1 MRVVHVSPH
10 LPPDQSANALLPA
23 QLGRWVAARRDEV
36 AFVAHEP
43 RQRHARDDDSPV
55 LKDDLATRWIPRRTS
70 SAFTRALKLDAW
82 QLVRR
87 VNRALN
93 DVASSATILHLHS
106 NGLIIEAAASWARR
120 RRVPYVLTLYG
131 TEIWHYKKRWPVDPF
146 TRGYMSAAGVTFYSR
161 GLLDHARG
169 LALGRDEMSV
179 VYPPVPEE
187 FTPQPDASRA
197 ELRSALGVKE
207 RFLILNVK
215 RLHPLA
221 GQQFLIDAFAQLC
234 ASRPGRDARLVICG
248 EGPRRQI
255 LERQIQSLGLA
266 DRVTMTGL
274 VPNAT
279 IARYM
284 AAADVFVLPSILEAL
299 PTVAVEALASGTPVI
314 SADHP
319 GGVELQALFGGDV
332 TVVPRESAP
341 LLARALE
348 AFLTQ
353 PRRALPATARTLE
366 TLFRPPAVLRAF
378 DLVYAAALR
387 EPR

>member
-1 MRVVHVSPH
+1 VAGHGAHPT
-10 LPPDQSANALLPA
+10 LPGL
-23 QLGRWVAARRDEV
+23 V
-36 AFVAHEP
+36 
-43 RQRHARDDDSPV
+43 
-55 LKDDLATRWIPRRTS
+55 TRWIPRRHS
-70 SAFTRALKLDAW
+70 SSFTRALKLDAW

-87 VNRALN
+87 VNHALN

-146 TRGYMSAAGVTFYSR
+146 TRGYMAAAGVTFYSR
-161 GLLDHARG
+161 GLLDRARSEA
-169 LALGRDEMSV
+169 LARDAMSV

-187 FTPQPDASRA
+187 FTPQSEVSRA
-197 ELRSALGVKE
+197 ELRRALGVPE

-234 ASRPGRDARLVICG
+234 ASRPRNEARLVICG
-248 EGPRRQI
+248 EGPRREI
-255 LERQIQSLGLA
+255 LERQIRSLGLA
-266 DRVTMTGL
+266 DCVTMTGL
-274 VPNAT
+274 IPNAT

-284 AAADVFVLPSILEAL
+284 AAADVFVLPSLLEAL

-319 GGVELQALFGGDV
+319 GGVELQGLFGDDV
-332 TVVPRESAP
+332 TVVPRQSAP
-341 LLARALE
+341 LLARALD
-348 AFLTQ
+348 AFMRQ
-353 PRRALPATARTLE
+353 PRRARPGTALTID

-378 DLVYAAALR
+378 DGVYAAALR
-387 EPR
+387 APR